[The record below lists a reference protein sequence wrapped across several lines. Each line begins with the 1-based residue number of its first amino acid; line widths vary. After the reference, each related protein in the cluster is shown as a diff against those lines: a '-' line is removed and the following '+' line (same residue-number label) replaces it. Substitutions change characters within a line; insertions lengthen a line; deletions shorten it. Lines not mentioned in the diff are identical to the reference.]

1 MSEAMSSQS
10 PPPPLLELK
19 DVWRSYNQGGSK
31 LDVLTGASL
40 TVRAG
45 EMKALVGPSGSGK
58 STLLNIA
65 GLLEQPDSGTV
76 FINAVDSAGL
86 RQGKRTL
93 LRRQHIGF
101 VFQFHRLLPEFSA
114 LENVALPLRLNG
126 LSQPIAEQQSREL
139 LDRIGLGA
147 RLQHL
152 PGQLSGGERQRVAVA
167 RALIHQ
173 PKLVMADEPT
183 GNLDTTSAAELMAL
197 MVELSESSG
206 VAFLVVTHDPSMLHQ
221 FDRVLTLVDGK
232 LQPDSARG
240 DR

>member
-1 MSEAMSSQS
+1 MNESTII
-10 PPPPLLELK
+10 LK
-19 DVWRSYNQGGSK
+19 AKGIEKRFAQGDASIE
-31 LDVLTGASL
+31 VLGGVDLSL
-40 TVRAG
+40 AAG
-45 EMKALVGPSGSGK
+45 ERVAIVGRSGSGK
-58 STLLNIA
+58 SSLLHVLA
-65 GLLEQPDSGTV
+65 GLDDVNQGQIFV
-76 FINAVDSAGL
+76 AGEPMAAASNDA
-86 RQGKRTL
+86 RTA
-93 LRRQHIGF
+93 LRRKYMGF
-101 VFQFHRLLPEFSA
+101 VYQQHHLLPEFSA

-126 LSQPIAEQQSREL
+126 LSQTIAEQQSRKL

-147 RLQHL
+147 RVQHL
-152 PGQLSGGERQRVAVA
+152 PGELSGGERQRVAVA

-232 LQPDSARG
+232 LQAVSADDDG
-240 DR
+240 

>member
-1 MSEAMSSQS
+1 MNESTIILNAKGIEKRFA
-10 PPPPLLELK
+10 
-19 DVWRSYNQGGSK
+19 QGDASIE
-31 LDVLTGASL
+31 VLGGVDLSL
-40 TVRAG
+40 AAG
-45 EMKALVGPSGSGK
+45 ERVAIVGRSGSGK
-58 STLLNIA
+58 SSLLHVLA
-65 GLLEQPDSGTV
+65 GLDDVNQGQIFV
-76 FINAVDSAGL
+76 AGEPMAAASNDA
-86 RQGKRTL
+86 RTA
-93 LRRQHIGF
+93 LRRKYMGF
-101 VFQFHRLLPEFSA
+101 VYQQHHLLPEFSA

-126 LSQPIAEQQSREL
+126 LSQTIAEQQSRKL

-147 RLQHL
+147 RVQHL
-152 PGQLSGGERQRVAVA
+152 PGELSGGERQRVAVA

>member
-1 MSEAMSSQS
+1 MSEAMLSRSASQ
-10 PPPPLLELK
+10 PLLELK

-76 FINAVDSAGL
+76 FIDAVDSGRL

-114 LENVALPLRLNG
+114 LENVMIPQMLNG
-126 LSQPIAEQQSREL
+126 LDKFEAADRAGQL
-139 LDRIGLGA
+139 LAMVGLQDRVDHRPGL
-147 RLQHL
+147 
-152 PGQLSGGERQRVAVA
+152 LSGGEQQRVAIA
-167 RALIHQ
+167 RAVANAPRVL
-173 PKLVMADEPT
+173 LADEPT
-183 GNLDTTSAAELMAL
+183 GNLDPDTAKDVFGHLAAITRATQT
-197 MVELSESSG
+197 
-206 VAFLVVTHDPSMLHQ
+206 AALVVTHNQQLALNMDSI
-221 FDRVLTLVDGK
+221 LTIENGHVVEL
-232 LQPDSARG
+232 A
-240 DR
+240 

>member
-1 MSEAMSSQS
+1 M
-10 PPPPLLELK
+10 
-19 DVWRSYNQGGSK
+19 
-31 LDVLTGASL
+31 
-40 TVRAG
+40 
-45 EMKALVGPSGSGK
+45 
-58 STLLNIA
+58 
-65 GLLEQPDSGTV
+65 
-76 FINAVDSAGL
+76 
-86 RQGKRTL
+86 
-93 LRRQHIGF
+93 GF
-101 VFQFHRLLPEFSA
+101 VYQQHHLLPEFSA

-147 RLQHL
+147 RVQHL
-152 PGQLSGGERQRVAVA
+152 PGELSGGERQRVAVA

-232 LQPDSARG
+232 LQAVSADDDG
-240 DR
+240 

>member
-1 MSEAMSSQS
+1 MNESTIILNAKGIEKRFAQADASIEV
-10 PPPPLLELK
+10 L
-19 DVWRSYNQGGSK
+19 GGVD
-31 LDVLTGASL
+31 LSL
-40 TVRAG
+40 AAG
-45 EMKALVGPSGSGK
+45 ERVAIVGRSGSGK
-58 STLLNIA
+58 SSLLHVLA
-65 GLLEQPDSGTV
+65 GLDDVNQGQIFV
-76 FINAVDSAGL
+76 AGEPMAAASNDA
-86 RQGKRTL
+86 RTA
-93 LRRQHIGF
+93 LRRKYMGF
-101 VFQFHRLLPEFSA
+101 VYQQHHLLPEFSA

-126 LSQPIAEQQSREL
+126 LSQTIAEQQSRKL

-147 RLQHL
+147 RVQHL
-152 PGQLSGGERQRVAVA
+152 PGELSGGERQRVAVA

-232 LQPDSARG
+232 LQAVSADDDG
-240 DR
+240 

>member
-1 MSEAMSSQS
+1 MNESTIILNAKGIEKRFVQGDASIEVLGGVDLSLAAGERVAIVGRSGTGKSS
-10 PPPPLLELK
+10 LLHVLAGLD
-19 DVWRSYNQGGSK
+19 DVNQGQIF
-31 LDVLTGASL
+31 V
-40 TVRAG
+40 AG
-45 EMKALVGPSGSGK
+45 EPMAAAS
-58 STLLNIA
+58 NDA
-65 GLLEQPDSGTV
+65 
-76 FINAVDSAGL
+76 
-86 RQGKRTL
+86 RTA
-93 LRRQHIGF
+93 LRRKYMGF
-101 VFQFHRLLPEFSA
+101 VYQQHHLLPEFSA

-126 LSQPIAEQQSREL
+126 LSQTIAEQQSRKL

-147 RLQHL
+147 RVQHL
-152 PGQLSGGERQRVAVA
+152 PGELSGGERQRVAVA

-232 LQPDSARG
+232 LQAVSADDDG
-240 DR
+240 

>member
-65 GLLEQPDSGTV
+65 GLLEQPDLGTV

-86 RQGKRTL
+86 RKGNAHYCVVNILALCFSFIGCYQNF
-93 LRRQHIGF
+93 RR
-101 VFQFHRLLPEFSA
+101 L
-114 LENVALPLRLNG
+114 
-126 LSQPIAEQQSREL
+126 
-139 LDRIGLGA
+139 
-147 RLQHL
+147 
-152 PGQLSGGERQRVAVA
+152 
-167 RALIHQ
+167 
-173 PKLVMADEPT
+173 KM
-183 GNLDTTSAAELMAL
+183 
-197 MVELSESSG
+197 
-206 VAFLVVTHDPSMLHQ
+206 
-221 FDRVLTLVDGK
+221 
-232 LQPDSARG
+232 
-240 DR
+240 

>member
-1 MSEAMSSQS
+1 MNESTIILNAKGIEKRFAQGDASIEVLGGVDLSLAAGERVAIVGRSGTGKSS
-10 PPPPLLELK
+10 LLHVLAGLD
-19 DVWRSYNQGGSK
+19 DVNQGQIF
-31 LDVLTGASL
+31 V
-40 TVRAG
+40 AG
-45 EMKALVGPSGSGK
+45 EPMAAAS
-58 STLLNIA
+58 NDA
-65 GLLEQPDSGTV
+65 
-76 FINAVDSAGL
+76 
-86 RQGKRTL
+86 RTA
-93 LRRQHIGF
+93 LRRKYMGF
-101 VFQFHRLLPEFSA
+101 VYQQHHLLPEFSA

-126 LSQPIAEQQSREL
+126 LSQTIAEQQSREL

-152 PGQLSGGERQRVAVA
+152 PGELSGGERQRVAVA

-206 VAFLVVTHDPSMLHQ
+206 VAFLVVTHDPSMLHK

-232 LQPDSARG
+232 LQAVSADDDG
-240 DR
+240 

>member
-1 MSEAMSSQS
+1 LNAKGIEKRFA
-10 PPPPLLELK
+10 
-19 DVWRSYNQGGSK
+19 QGDASIE
-31 LDVLTGASL
+31 VLGGVDLSL
-40 TVRAG
+40 AAG
-45 EMKALVGPSGSGK
+45 ERVAIVGRSGSGK
-58 STLLNIA
+58 SSLLHVLA
-65 GLLEQPDSGTV
+65 GLDDVNQGQIFV
-76 FINAVDSAGL
+76 AGEPMAAASNDA
-86 RQGKRTL
+86 RTA
-93 LRRQHIGF
+93 LRRKYMGF
-101 VFQFHRLLPEFSA
+101 VYQQHHLLPEFSA

-126 LSQPIAEQQSREL
+126 LSQTIAEQQSRKL

-147 RLQHL
+147 RVQHL
-152 PGQLSGGERQRVAVA
+152 PGELSGGERQRVAVA

-232 LQPDSARG
+232 LQAVSADDDG
-240 DR
+240 

>member
-1 MSEAMSSQS
+1 MNESTIILNAKGIEKRFAQGDASIEV
-10 PPPPLLELK
+10 LGGVEL
-19 DVWRSYNQGGSK
+19 
-31 LDVLTGASL
+31 SL
-40 TVRAG
+40 AAG
-45 EMKALVGPSGSGK
+45 ERVAIVGRSGSGK
-58 STLLNIA
+58 SSLLHVLA
-65 GLLEQPDSGTV
+65 GLDDVNQGQIFV
-76 FINAVDSAGL
+76 AGEPMAAASNDA
-86 RQGKRTL
+86 RTA
-93 LRRQHIGF
+93 LRRKYMGF
-101 VFQFHRLLPEFSA
+101 VYQQHHLLPEFSA

-126 LSQPIAEQQSREL
+126 LSQTIAEQQSRKL

-147 RLQHL
+147 RVQHL
-152 PGQLSGGERQRVAVA
+152 PGELSGGERQRVAVA

-232 LQPDSARG
+232 LQAVSADDDG
-240 DR
+240 

>member
-1 MSEAMSSQS
+1 MNESTIILNAKGIEKRFA
-10 PPPPLLELK
+10 
-19 DVWRSYNQGGSK
+19 QGDASIE
-31 LDVLTGASL
+31 VLGGVDLSL
-40 TVRAG
+40 AAG
-45 EMKALVGPSGSGK
+45 ERVAIVGRSGSGK
-58 STLLNIA
+58 SSLLHVLA
-65 GLLEQPDSGTV
+65 GLDDVNQGQIFV
-76 FINAVDSAGL
+76 AGEPMAAASNDA
-86 RQGKRTL
+86 RTA
-93 LRRQHIGF
+93 LRRKYMGF
-101 VFQFHRLLPEFSA
+101 VYQQHHLLPEFSA

-126 LSQPIAEQQSREL
+126 LSQTIAEQQSRKL

-147 RLQHL
+147 RVQHL
-152 PGQLSGGERQRVAVA
+152 PGELSGGERQRVAVA

-232 LQPDSARG
+232 LQAVSADDDG
-240 DR
+240 

>member
-1 MSEAMSSQS
+1 MNESTIILNAKGIEKRFA
-10 PPPPLLELK
+10 
-19 DVWRSYNQGGSK
+19 QGDASIE
-31 LDVLTGASL
+31 VLGGVDLSL
-40 TVRAG
+40 AAG
-45 EMKALVGPSGSGK
+45 ERVAIVGRSGSGK
-58 STLLNIA
+58 SSLLHVLA
-65 GLLEQPDSGTV
+65 GLDDVNQGQIFV
-76 FINAVDSAGL
+76 AGEPMAAASNDA
-86 RQGKRTL
+86 RTA
-93 LRRQHIGF
+93 LRRKYMGF
-101 VFQFHRLLPEFSA
+101 VYQQHHLLPEFSA

-126 LSQPIAEQQSREL
+126 LSQTIAEQQSREL

-152 PGQLSGGERQRVAVA
+152 PGELSGGERQRVAVA

-183 GNLDTTSAAELMAL
+183 GNLDTTSASELMAL

-232 LQPDSARG
+232 LQAVSADDDG
-240 DR
+240 

>member
-1 MSEAMSSQS
+1 MNESTIILDAKGIEKRFA
-10 PPPPLLELK
+10 
-19 DVWRSYNQGGSK
+19 QG
-31 LDVLTGASL
+31 DATIEVLGGVDLSL
-40 TVRAG
+40 AAG
-45 EMKALVGPSGSGK
+45 ERVAIVGRSGSGK
-58 STLLNIA
+58 SSLLHVLA
-65 GLLEQPDSGTV
+65 GLDDVNQGQIFV
-76 FINAVDSAGL
+76 AGEPMAAASNDA
-86 RQGKRTL
+86 RTA
-93 LRRQHIGF
+93 LRRKYMGF
-101 VFQFHRLLPEFSA
+101 VYQQHHLLPEFSA

-126 LSQPIAEQQSREL
+126 LSQTIAEQQSREL

-152 PGQLSGGERQRVAVA
+152 PGELSGGERQRVAVA

-232 LQPDSARG
+232 LQAVSADDDG
-240 DR
+240 

>member
-1 MSEAMSSQS
+1 MNESTIILNAKGIE
-10 PPPPLLELK
+10 K
-19 DVWRSYNQGGSK
+19 RFVQGDASIE
-31 LDVLTGASL
+31 VLGGVDLSL
-40 TVRAG
+40 AAG
-45 EMKALVGPSGSGK
+45 ERVAIVGRSGSGK
-58 STLLNIA
+58 SSLLHVLA
-65 GLLEQPDSGTV
+65 GLDDVNQGQIFV
-76 FINAVDSAGL
+76 AGEPMAAASNDA
-86 RQGKRTL
+86 RTA
-93 LRRQHIGF
+93 LRRKYMGF
-101 VFQFHRLLPEFSA
+101 VYQQHHLLPEFSA

-126 LSQPIAEQQSREL
+126 LSQTIAEQQSRAL

-147 RLQHL
+147 RFQHL
-152 PGQLSGGERQRVAVA
+152 PGELSGGERQRVAVA

-232 LQPDSARG
+232 LQAVSADDDG
-240 DR
+240 